1 MKIIQSVSDM
11 QDQSLGL
18 KKEGKRLALV
28 PTMGQL
34 HEGHLSLVDAARGE
48 SDVVV
53 LSIFVNPTQF
63 GPGEDFEQYPRDLER
78 DSQLAK
84 GRGVDI
90 LFHPDAAEVYP
101 PGDQS
106 MVLVTE
112 LTRGLCG
119 PFRPGHFRGVTTVVA
134 KLLLMVQPDVMVL
147 GEKDFQQ
154 LVVLK
159 RMVRDLHFPVKIL
172 AAPTLREEGG
182 LAMSSR
188 NIYLNQKERQEA
200 LNIYRGLQRAQ
211 QLLGEGERRA
221 ARLLEEA
228 RQVIT
233 SGGQIQVEYLEIV
246 NPETLEALEKVNS
259 EARILTAVRLNEKR
273 LIDNLPMRIGYGNF

>member
-1 MKIIQSVSDM
+1 MKFIRSVSDM
-11 QDQSLGL
+11 QNQSLGL
-18 KKEGKRLALV
+18 KKDGKRLALV
-28 PTMGQL
+28 PTMGHL
-34 HEGHLSLVDAARGE
+34 HEGHLSLVDTARAE
-48 SDVVV
+48 SDVVI

-63 GPGEDFEQYPRDLER
+63 GPGEDFEQYPRDLKR
-78 DSQLAK
+78 DSQLAES
-84 GRGVDI
+84 RGVDI

-106 MVLVTE
+106 TVLVTE

-119 PFRPGHFRGVTTVVA
+119 PFRPRHFRGVTTVVA

-159 RMVRDLHFPVKIL
+159 RMVRDLHFPVEIL
-172 AAPTLREEGG
+172 AVPTLRENGG

-188 NIYLNQKERQEA
+188 NIYLNQKERREA
-200 LNIYRGLQRAQ
+200 LNIYRGLHRAQ
-211 QLLGEGERRA
+211 QLLKEGEPRV

-228 RQVIT
+228 RKAIT
-233 SGGQIQVEYLEIV
+233 SGGGIQVEYLEIV
-246 NPETLEALEKVNS
+246 NPETLEGLERVDS

-273 LIDNLPMRIGYGNF
+273 LIDNLPLIP

>member
-11 QDQSLGL
+11 QNQSLRL

-34 HEGHLSLVDAARGE
+34 HEGHLSLVDAVRGE

-63 GPGEDFEQYPRDLER
+63 GPGEDFEQYPRDLKG
-78 DSQLAK
+78 DSQLAE

-90 LFHPDAAEVYP
+90 LFYPDAAGVYP

-106 MVLVTE
+106 TVLVTE

-119 PFRPGHFRGVTTVVA
+119 PFRPGHFRGVTTVVT

-159 RMVRDLHFPVKIL
+159 RMVKDLHFPVKIL
-172 AAPTLREEGG
+172 AVPTLREEGG

-188 NIYLNQKERQEA
+188 NIYLSPKERQEA

-211 QLLGEGERRA
+211 QLLKEGEPRV

-228 RQVIT
+228 RDVIT

-246 NPETLEALEKVNS
+246 DPETLEPLERVNS

-273 LIDNLPMRIGYGNF
+273 LIDNLPLRIDYENF